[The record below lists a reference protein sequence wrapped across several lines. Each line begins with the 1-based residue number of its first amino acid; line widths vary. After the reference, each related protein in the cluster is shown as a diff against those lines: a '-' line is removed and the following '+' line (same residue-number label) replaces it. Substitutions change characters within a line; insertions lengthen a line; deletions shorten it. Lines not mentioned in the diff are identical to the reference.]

1 MTRSEVHEL
10 FKSYGVLEMERR
22 QLLGEIRRLET
33 AMSSPKAQAITGMPR
48 GGGKAD
54 KLLDSVARHILLQE
68 QYEDKMANILQ
79 LQRNLEMMLEGL
91 PSRERIVMRYRYIQC
106 LRWEQIEPLMNY
118 ESRQLQRI
126 RDAALDKMAVME
138 CRTAM
143 C

>member
-1 MTRSEVHEL
+1 MTRSEAHEL

-68 QYEDKMANILQ
+68 RYEDMMASILQ
-79 LQRNLEMMLEGL
+79 LQRDLELMLEEL

-106 LRWEQIEPLMNY
+106 LRWEQIEPLMHY
-118 ESRQLQRI
+118 EARQLQRI
-126 RDAALDKMAVME
+126 RDRALDRIAVME
-138 CRTAM
+138 CRKDL
-143 C
+143 